1 MASTKP
7 ALVSAILQLLES
19 DKYTHPE
26 KREQL
31 EVAIECISDAYKAE
45 LDELQSHRA
54 VPLKL
59 EDVFQ
64 KYIDSLQTN
73 KVPVDQE
80 SSASELGDN
89 LPGFDAFLSTLKHT
103 KFFEGVQE
111 GSPEYQQPNES
122 NENKASTPTI
132 RTATSTHD
140 KREEAEKLKL
150 EGNEGMR
157 QGKYRDALQ
166 KYTAAIEL
174 DPTNAVYYSNRA
186 AAKTHLDMQSSAIDD
201 CKQAISLDP
210 TFIRPRER
218 LASAYFEAGM
228 YEQAIETAN
237 QNPQF
242 MQMASNVMQSGGL
255 EQMFSQFRGNSERP
269 DGQQNSGNNENIDSG
284 RNENESIPGNN
295 DAQNIFANLQNS
307 PLFEQLNS
315 NPQLRST
322 IESLQ
327 RDPNALMN
335 IMNNPEILNAAMQ
348 SFQSLFGNHS
358 GASEH

>member
-1 MASTKP
+1 
-7 ALVSAILQLLES
+7 
-19 DKYTHPE
+19 
-26 KREQL
+26 
-31 EVAIECISDAYKAE
+31 
-45 LDELQSHRA
+45 
-54 VPLKL
+54 
-59 EDVFQ
+59 
-64 KYIDSLQTN
+64 
-73 KVPVDQE
+73 
-80 SSASELGDN
+80 
-89 LPGFDAFLSTLKHT
+89 
-103 KFFEGVQE
+103 
-111 GSPEYQQPNES
+111 
-122 NENKASTPTI
+122 
-132 RTATSTHD
+132 
-140 KREEAEKLKL
+140 
-150 EGNEGMR
+150 MR

-201 CKQAISLDP
+201 LQASYIAGSNLYP
-210 TFIRPRER
+210 SKRKTCICI
-218 LASAYFEAGM
+218 LLKAGM

-237 QNPQF
+237 QVLEMDSGNSRMSELLELAKKRNQPSSASSETNGVNNLLNMALQNPQF

-315 NPQLRST
+315 NHNY
-322 IESLQ
+322 ESLQ